1 MNSFFYRFPVR
12 VYFGEG
18 AAQRA
23 LPAELAKVGKKVMLA
38 YGFGSI
44 KQNGVYDE
52 VTALLKAAGKEI
64 VEFPGI
70 MPNPTYAKALEGA
83 ALAKKEGVDFIL
95 AVGGGSVLDC
105 CKVIAAQAGMEEDI
119 WDLGHD
125 GQKALDHGRFLPA
138 GCVLTAFGTGAEMN
152 NGAVITNQ
160 EKMIK
165 DDVFGAFFD
174 FAVLDPVHTMSMPM
188 LQVMTGSFDTLSHC
202 LESYMGEPRYVNLTD
217 EMNEACMRNI
227 IRSMRKTLE
236 APDDL
241 FTRSE
246 LIWDSGMAETGV
258 FKIGKKTDFQAHMLE
273 HQLGAYT
280 DCSHGQGLAVIHPVM
295 YQHMIKE
302 AEVQLAR
309 LAQVVWGVD
318 PAGKTQAQLAQAF
331 VDELAAFVKEVGLP
345 SSFAQMGIPA
355 DTDWQAIAAST
366 QLTGG
371 CPRVFTVQELTD
383 ILLECR

>member
-1 MNSFFYRFPVR
+1 M
-12 VYFGEG
+12 
-18 AAQRA
+18 
-23 LPAELAKVGKKVMLA
+23 
-38 YGFGSI
+38 
-44 KQNGVYDE
+44 
-52 VTALLKAAGKEI
+52 
-64 VEFPGI
+64 
-70 MPNPTYAKALEGA
+70 
-83 ALAKKEGVDFIL
+83 
-95 AVGGGSVLDC
+95 
-105 CKVIAAQAGMEEDI
+105 
-119 WDLGHD
+119 
-125 GQKALDHGRFLPA
+125 
-138 GCVLTAFGTGAEMN
+138 
-152 NGAVITNQ
+152 
-160 EKMIK
+160 
-165 DDVFGAFFD
+165 
-174 FAVLDPVHTMSMPM
+174 
-188 LQVMTGSFDTLSHC
+188 
-202 LESYMGEPRYVNLTD
+202 NLTD

-318 PAGKTQAQLAQAF
+318 PADKTQAQLAQAF

-371 CPRVFTVQELTD
+371 CPRAFTVQELTD